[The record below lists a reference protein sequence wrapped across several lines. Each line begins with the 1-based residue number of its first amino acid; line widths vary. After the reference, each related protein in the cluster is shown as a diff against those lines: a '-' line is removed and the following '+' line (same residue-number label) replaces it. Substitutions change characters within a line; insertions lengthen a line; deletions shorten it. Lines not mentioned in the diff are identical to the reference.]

1 MHQAHIYKYRG
12 GPQPQ
17 LYRENRRW
25 ALYTNIYVHNIFNT
39 PPPSRSGARDAGTG
53 TELLEGGSRQS
64 LRHHISE
71 LLRNQNMEDPNTSKG
86 HLLAHKVNVQL
97 IVLSPAMMNGV
108 GGKVHRRNVVTVD
121 NRSLGD
127 VMMQLLK

>member
-1 MHQAHIYKYRG
+1 MHQARIYKYKD

-17 LYRENRRW
+17 LYKGNRRW
-25 ALYTNIYVHNIFNT
+25 VLHTNTHVHNILNT
-39 PPPSRSGARDAGTG
+39 PRSRSGASDTETG

-97 IVLSPAMMNGV
+97 DVFSPAMMNGV
-108 GGKVHRRNVVTVD
+108 GGELHYRDVVAVD